1 MKKIFMMLCVS
12 LLALLGHAQILLPN
26 APAPLRAVVN
36 PEMMIQFNG
45 QRMEVLATQRGVRN
59 AAGTYTLSNADATDV
74 LSRDKLGV
82 AYSYARRG
90 HVLLTGEVSAK
101 LRTGFQASALSGL
114 GADIR
119 LLAPPDVYIL
129 TVSTPPAIVSL
140 VKQLQLNPAVEWVE
154 PFTIQGNIN

>member
-1 MKKIFMMLCVS
+1 MKKIFITLCVC
-12 LLALLGHAQILLPN
+12 LLALMGHAQILLPN

-36 PEMMIQFNG
+36 PEMLIQFNG

-59 AAGTYTLSNADATDV
+59 VAGTYTLITADATDG

-90 HVLLTGEVSAK
+90 PVFLTGEVSAK

-114 GADIR
+114 GVDIR

-154 PFTIQGNIN
+154 PFTVQGNIN

>member
-1 MKKIFMMLCVS
+1 MKKIFITLCVC
-12 LLALLGHAQILLPN
+12 LLALMGHAQILLPN

-36 PEMMIQFNG
+36 PEMLIQFNG

-59 AAGTYTLSNADATDV
+59 VAGTYTLSNADAADALT
-74 LSRDKLGV
+74 RDKLGV

-90 HVLLTGEVSAK
+90 PVFLTGEVSAK

-114 GADIR
+114 GVDIR

>member
-12 LLALLGHAQILLPN
+12 LLAPLGHAQILLPN

-90 HVLLTGEVSAK
+90 HVLITGEVSAK